1 MEKIKAVLFY
11 PGGFYLKTKE
21 LELTQ
26 IELMAILMS
35 NKVLSEDR
43 CFEIDNKV
51 FYDSGDGKVEARII
65 LGDCY

>member
-1 MEKIKAVLFY
+1 MDKIKVVLFY

-26 IELMAILMS
+26 VELMAILMS

-43 CFEIDNKV
+43 CFEIDSKV
-51 FYDSGDGKVEARII
+51 FCDRTDGGVESRII